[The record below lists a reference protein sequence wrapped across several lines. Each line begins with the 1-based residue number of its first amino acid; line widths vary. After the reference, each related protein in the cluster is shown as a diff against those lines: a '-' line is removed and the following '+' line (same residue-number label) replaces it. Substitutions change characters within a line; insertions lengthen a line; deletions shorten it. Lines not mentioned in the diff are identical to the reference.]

1 MERLLDSSSYSELSV
16 RECGREVCVADKLF
30 TFTPKTYHLFHY
42 VLSGKGQLVYDGTTY
57 NLKAGD
63 YFYIAPGDQPYYH
76 PDPKDPWT
84 YEWIG
89 IGGSNAS
96 RLIELAGIS
105 ASRPVQT
112 DKGRELKRF
121 FDGAYASQKHEKG
134 SFTLEALSCVY
145 GLFAKISQP
154 ESPVSQVSA
163 KRNHIEA
170 AKEFID
176 NNFAFDISVEDVAKS
191 VGVSPNYLSNI
202 FNELESSSPKRYLT
216 KVRMEKAAALL
227 RQGRHKIK
235 EVAAMVSYSN
245 QLHFSTAFRK
255 YYGTSPASYK
265 KSMTKKGE

>member
-1 MERLLDSSSYSELSV
+1 MERILDSSSYSELSV

-42 VLSGKGQLVYDGTTY
+42 VLSGKGQLVYNGTTY

-76 PDPKDPWT
+76 PDPNDPWA

-96 RLIELAGIS
+96 HLIELAGIS

-255 YYGTSPASYK
+255 YYGTSPVSYK